1 MAANLSHFLG
11 VVLSS
16 TVINITMLNN
26 PELNKK
32 LMVGENLQLEWKYNT
47 SRMTHSERRLWIIA
61 LYLYNFTDS
70 SKIMIVKRLNGTGVT
85 KSNPYG
91 FIPPKMF
98 QRMDYNISMDYAK
111 LLLRG
116 TNFDD
121 YGISFES
128 LSTDKLAFER
138 FTEVLIVGK
147 LISILLVIQTSFDL
161 FLTSPIIFSNII

>member
-1 MAANLSHFLG
+1 MLS
-11 VVLSS
+11 
-16 TVINITMLNN
+16 N

-32 LMVGENLQLEWKYNT
+32 LMVGENLELEWKYNT
-47 SRMTHSERRLWIIA
+47 SRMIHSERRLWRIA
-61 LYLYNFTDS
+61 LYLYNLTDS
-70 SKIMIVKRLNGTGVT
+70 SKKIIVKRLNGTGVT
-85 KSNPYG
+85 KSSPYG

>member
-16 TVINITMLNN
+16 TVINITMLSN

-32 LMVGENLQLEWKYNT
+32 LMVGENLELEWKYNT
-47 SRMTHSERRLWIIA
+47 SRMIHSERRLWRIA
-61 LYLYNFTDS
+61 LYLYNLTDS
-70 SKIMIVKRLNGTGVT
+70 SKKIIVKRLNGTGVT
-85 KSNPYG
+85 KSSPYG

>member
-1 MAANLSHFLG
+1 
-11 VVLSS
+11 
-16 TVINITMLNN
+16 MLNN

-85 KSNPYG
+85 KSSPYG

>member
-1 MAANLSHFLG
+1 MLS
-11 VVLSS
+11 
-16 TVINITMLNN
+16 N

-32 LMVGENLQLEWKYNT
+32 LMVGENLELEWKYNT
-47 SRMTHSERRLWIIA
+47 SRMIHSERRLWRIA
-61 LYLYNFTDS
+61 LYLYNLTDS
-70 SKIMIVKRLNGTGVT
+70 SKKIIVKRLNGTGVT
-85 KSNPYG
+85 KSSPYG

-98 QRMDYNISMDYAK
+98 QRMDYNISMDCSK